1 MPARSS
7 TTKLPAALR
16 DELGLPTPSNTAS
29 GSHKGGSSFRGGGGG
44 HHARAG
50 NGRGRGGVRGRR
62 DARKA
67 ERQDKKQ
74 SRTQQAQS
82 QQSRP
87 TAGAQL
93 GRTNGNSHS
102 QTTIKGK
109 ERRDDQLSNQ
119 KAPAA
124 RRSGLSESSK
134 RSKRGS
140 SPNGGARNASSK
152 RTKLADADA
161 YEDPQRPRQVTHVS
175 ADTITPLQRML
186 DKQGSSSGPS
196 RSSDVGAKT
205 KARRSGRA
213 HMSQAEKDEEDE
225 IAWLEAM
232 LGGGGNA
239 QQSKSGSGSKGEGE
253 LQDEDGFDD
262 FIGDLDRFYPGMYDS
277 DGSAATSDQE
287 EDAMEF
293 SGEESSLGED
303 ETADDRSDS
312 DMESLSTEDESA
324 SDSENQSLSE
334 LSEPQFDELGNEV
347 RAGPSTATSPS
358 TTTLAPTSG
367 GEADGS
373 AASGRYIPPAA
384 RAEAALASARGDAAE
399 EEHRAKLRR
408 QLKGLLNRLGDAN
421 LDAIVTSIDDVYR
434 NNARASVSQTLTRL
448 IIDTIAVRSNVM
460 LTDTFVVV
468 HAALVAALYRVVGL
482 EFAAGFVQ
490 EVADDILKHHAT
502 LRSKATADMAAVEG
516 EGDEGEGTGKE
527 LSNLMSLAAHLY
539 NLQVIA
545 CPLIYDFIRLLLG
558 NEQTSSPVS
567 EADVDTLLRVIK
579 TCGQQLRHDD
589 PSSLRQIASLAKE
602 RTSVQHGSSDHQS
615 DQASAAAP
623 SSRMRFMLETLD
635 NLNKTA
641 AKSVRKQKESDRS
654 TSEAMVTS
662 MRRYLS
668 GMDKKR
674 TLRSYGQPM
683 RVVLKDLE
691 EAETR
696 GKWWLIGAAWKGQR
710 DQAADD
716 AGIGD
721 EDPSSVHGVTAMSNA
736 PSKRPRANDGG
747 IDGDSA
753 NADLFALARQQGMN
767 TDSRRLIFV
776 TLLDPGND
784 SYSAAAQRLLTLS
797 LSDLQRREVVRVI
810 LHCLG
815 REQVYN
821 PYYCLV
827 GWKLGCDDTST
838 RITMQFALWDYLREI
853 GEKSV
858 GGRSVV
864 RDAESDGQD
873 AEFDDPDESRD
884 AASTSTTRLWH
895 MSRCYGWW
903 IAKGAL
909 SLSVLRTIDFASL
922 RSAKAINFLRLLFL
936 HMLLSCQTQN
946 PLLRFKSHV
955 GDSDAA
961 VQRQHQVAIER
972 LFLRGTKGLADLTR
986 GLHFFFA
993 TQLKEGDVQELIGV
1007 DGARNGSANTHGG
1020 TSALESRA
1028 SWACTLAEGILSKAA
1043 TSAAAVS
1050 DDDL

>member
-1 MPARSS
+1 
-7 TTKLPAALR
+7 
-16 DELGLPTPSNTAS
+16 
-29 GSHKGGSSFRGGGGG
+29 
-44 HHARAG
+44 
-50 NGRGRGGVRGRR
+50 
-62 DARKA
+62 
-67 ERQDKKQ
+67 
-74 SRTQQAQS
+74 
-82 QQSRP
+82 
-87 TAGAQL
+87 
-93 GRTNGNSHS
+93 
-102 QTTIKGK
+102 
-109 ERRDDQLSNQ
+109 
-119 KAPAA
+119 
-124 RRSGLSESSK
+124 
-134 RSKRGS
+134 
-140 SPNGGARNASSK
+140 
-152 RTKLADADA
+152 
-161 YEDPQRPRQVTHVS
+161 
-175 ADTITPLQRML
+175 
-186 DKQGSSSGPS
+186 
-196 RSSDVGAKT
+196 
-205 KARRSGRA
+205 
-213 HMSQAEKDEEDE
+213 
-225 IAWLEAM
+225 
-232 LGGGGNA
+232 
-239 QQSKSGSGSKGEGE
+239 
-253 LQDEDGFDD
+253 
-262 FIGDLDRFYPGMYDS
+262 
-277 DGSAATSDQE
+277 
-287 EDAMEF
+287 
-293 SGEESSLGED
+293 
-303 ETADDRSDS
+303 
-312 DMESLSTEDESA
+312 
-324 SDSENQSLSE
+324 
-334 LSEPQFDELGNEV
+334 
-347 RAGPSTATSPS
+347 
-358 TTTLAPTSG
+358 
-367 GEADGS
+367 
-373 AASGRYIPPAA
+373 
-384 RAEAALASARGDAAE
+384 
-399 EEHRAKLRR
+399 
-408 QLKGLLNRLGDAN
+408 
-421 LDAIVTSIDDVYR
+421 
-434 NNARASVSQTLTRL
+434 
-448 IIDTIAVRSNVM
+448 M

-490 EVADDILKHHAT
+490 EVTDDILKHHAA
-502 LRSKATADMAAVEG
+502 LRSRATGDVAAVEG
-516 EGDEGEGTGKE
+516 EADEGEATGKE

-558 NEQTSSPVS
+558 SEQTSSPVS

-579 TCGQQLRHDD
+579 TCGQQLHHDD
-589 PSSLRQIASLAKE
+589 PSSLKQIASLAKE
-602 RTSVQHGSSDHQS
+602 RTAVQRGSSDHQS

-623 SSRMRFMLETLD
+623 SSRMKFMLETLD

-641 AKSVRKQKESDRS
+641 AKSVRKQKELDRS

-674 TLRSYGQPM
+674 TLRSHGQPM
-683 RVVLKDLE
+683 RVVLKDLQ

-716 AGIGD
+716 AVIGD
-721 EDPSSVHGVTAMSNA
+721 DDPGSVHGVTAMSSA
-736 PSKRPRANDGG
+736 PSKRPRTNGDGT
-747 IDGDSA
+747 DGDSA

-810 LHCLG
+810 LHCLS

-873 AEFDDPDESRD
+873 ADFDDPQETKD

-922 RSAKAINFLRLLFL
+922 QSAKAVNFLRLLFL

-955 GDSDAA
+955 GDGDAA
-961 VQRQHQVAIER
+961 VQRQHQAAIEQ
-972 LFLRGTKGLADLTR
+972 LFLRGTKGLTDLVR

-993 TQLKEGDVQELIGV
+993 TQLKEQDVEELIGV
-1007 DGARNGSANTHGG
+1007 DGAKNGKAVAHGG
-1020 TSALESRA
+1020 SSILESRA

-1043 TSAAAVS
+1043 TSAAAVL